1 MTKIALKSF
10 NILDET
16 GNALVSLKLDQDLDP
31 SLFSGFLSAIFSFGS
46 QSMQE
51 QMSKLSLESDNLRV
65 ESFVENLGNKNY
77 IAVGLV
83 EKSFS
88 KNIFSLFAES
98 TMRNFFDKYQDH
110 LKDWNGNIS
119 IFDEFTTEIEK
130 KSIEYFSE
138 SSKALD
144 DKVDKVFE
152 DIIKGDLSSLD
163 DLVKKE

>member
-110 LKDWNGNIS
+110 LK
-119 IFDEFTTEIEK
+119 
-130 KSIEYFSE
+130 
-138 SSKALD
+138 
-144 DKVDKVFE
+144 
-152 DIIKGDLSSLD
+152 
-163 DLVKKE
+163 